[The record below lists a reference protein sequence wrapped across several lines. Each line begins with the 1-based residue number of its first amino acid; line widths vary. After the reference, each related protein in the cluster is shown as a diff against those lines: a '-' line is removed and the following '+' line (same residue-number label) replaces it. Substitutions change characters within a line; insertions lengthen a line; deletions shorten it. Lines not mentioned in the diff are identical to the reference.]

1 MRPIYWS
8 IVIVVILSVIDFGLV
23 LGCGSPNAHWKYI
36 SNYYN
41 FGGTHYQSPLLAS
54 ATDALPQSRMG
65 TQVSYNVCLYVM
77 NSHVN
82 GPCATHRWM
91 YSMDTKKQKV

>member
-1 MRPIYWS
+1 M
-8 IVIVVILSVIDFGLV
+8 VVISSVHVIDFGLV
-23 LGCGSPNAHWKYI
+23 SGCESPNAQWKHI
-36 SNYYN
+36 SKYSK

-77 NSHVN
+77 NSHVD